1 MKCFRIRLPHVQ
13 LSFAFA
19 ALCQMFHESIDGSDS
34 SESITLIPA
43 ETLQGSVRKNS
54 RNASPHPLLVKDAD
68 VTNTK
73 HYSFPPFLT
82 FQV

>member
-1 MKCFRIRLPHVQ
+1 
-13 LSFAFA
+13 
-19 ALCQMFHESIDGSDS
+19 MFHESIDGSDS

-43 ETLQGSVRKNS
+43 ETLQGSVKRNS
-54 RNASPHPLLVKDAD
+54 HNASPHPLLVKDAD